1 MDVGLARRLANAI
14 GTAKVVL
21 MVICGLAVLAAM
33 LSSPTEA
40 AIVFAVWGVVSIV
53 SIYVLFGWHD
63 SPPGSDAGGLSRPIA
78 TRHRH
83 APPDTLIGLALA
95 GRRQHRARGRTWS
108 PRPH

>member
-1 MDVGLARRLANAI
+1 MSDNAGLVDVGLARRLANAI

-53 SIYVLFGWHD
+53 SIYVLFGWFEY
-63 SPPGSDAGGLSRPIA
+63 
-78 TRHRH
+78 
-83 APPDTLIGLALA
+83 TLRLLA
-95 GRRQHRARGRTWS
+95 GIAVNTAGAATLEPGVRD
-108 PRPH
+108 